1 MKKNQWIRLG
11 LLALATT
18 IALPA
23 MAQRKGK
30 AKSKATTVSIA
41 KPKAGHYLIEGTAPA
56 EANGKWVYLY
66 TNAGTALD
74 SVQVAAGKFHFER
87 PLGGDGIVVNL
98 IIPRSYSLSFIP
110 EEGVIKAPLE
120 AEAATGT
127 PLNDLRAQKVKEEVA
142 LSSGVKEKLMKLRSD
157 KSLSDKEKEEGME
170 KVVKEYYAQILPG
183 ALADLKAHRDDALGY
198 YALQTLLAQ
207 EEIDLAKAEGYLK
220 EVSERLR
227 NEETIVKQLERL
239 RSLEATKPG
248 AQFIDFDGVDD
259 ASKPVRL
266 SDYVGKGHYVLVDF
280 WASWCGPCRREIA
293 HLKKVRDAYT
303 DKGLTIL
310 GAVVWDKMEDHL
322 QAMKDLE
329 ITWPQ
334 IFNDK
339 NATDL
344 YGIAGIPQLILFDPS
359 GKIVARDLRGEMV
372 NDLLDEIM
380 KTTEGKL

>member
-1 MKKNQWIRLG
+1 MKKNQWLRLG

-18 IALPA
+18 IALPTV
-23 MAQRKGK
+23 AQRKGK
-30 AKSKATTVSIA
+30 VKSKVATVVA
-41 KPKAGHYLIEGTAPA
+41 KPKAGHYLIQGTAPA

-66 TNAGTALD
+66 TNSGTALD
-74 SVQVAAGKFHFER
+74 SVKVVGGKFHFER
-87 PLGGDGIVVNL
+87 PVGGDGIVANL
-98 IIPRSYSLSFIP
+98 IVPRSFSLSFIP
-110 EEGVIKAPLE
+110 EEGVIMAPLE

-127 PLNDLRAQKVKEEVA
+127 PLNDIRAQKVKEEIA

-157 KSLSDKEKEEGME
+157 KTLSDQQKEEGME

-183 ALADLKAHRDDALGY
+183 VLADLKAHRDDALGY

-207 EEIDLAKAEGYLK
+207 EDIDLAKAEGYLK
-220 EVSERLR
+220 EVSESLR
-227 NEETIVKQLERL
+227 NEETIVKQVERL
-239 RSLEATKPG
+239 RRLEATKPG
-248 AQFIDFDGVDD
+248 AQFVDFDGVDD
-259 ASKPVRL
+259 ASKPVSL
-266 SDYVGKGHYVLVDF
+266 SCYVGKGHYVLVDF
-280 WASWCGPCRREIA
+280 WASWCGPCRREIT

-303 DKGLTIL
+303 DKGLVIL

-339 NATDL
+339 DATDL

-359 GKIVARDLRGEMV
+359 GKIVARDLRGEQV
-372 NDLLDEIM
+372 NAQLDEIL
-380 KTTEGKL
+380 KTTGGKL